1 MGSKTKRTLIVL
13 ISFIM
18 CLSMTGCFDKREVDD
33 LVNPIAIGFD
43 KGQGRSIKMT
53 LQIAIP
59 TKVAGGGEGG
69 GGGGGKESVSYTTVE
84 APSIYSGLNM
94 INSYVS
100 KQLNMSQIKV
110 LVFSEE
116 LAREGVEKYINALM
130 RGREFRPNSY
140 VLVAR
145 GSGNA
150 AERYLRAVEPELES
164 NPAKY
169 YEMVLSAYSYTGFSA
184 NTSLMNFYKNMVN
197 EASQP
202 LAVLADISKF
212 EKSDDI
218 NTDNSTY
225 REKGRDLPLEGDFK
239 AGDMPK
245 VGTTKSEIMGL
256 AVFNGSKMV
265 GEFDGEETQ
274 LQLMLE
280 GDFGY
285 SYVTIPDPLVED
297 YVVLLN
303 IKQNRNPNRSV
314 EIVNGKPN
322 IKVKVFL
329 EADILSI
336 QSGINYESLEMVNI
350 LETYAEDFFKKGIT
364 RMLEKTARELKTDTA
379 GFGKEMKGKFL
390 TWDEWIDFNWIEKYP
405 DSKFEINVDLK
416 IRRPGLMLRSNPA
429 TGIEVGEE

>member
-33 LVNPIAIGFD
+33 MVHPIAIGFD

>member
-245 VGTTKSEIMGL
+245 
-256 AVFNGSKMV
+256 
-265 GEFDGEETQ
+265 
-274 LQLMLE
+274 
-280 GDFGY
+280 
-285 SYVTIPDPLVED
+285 
-297 YVVLLN
+297 
-303 IKQNRNPNRSV
+303 
-314 EIVNGKPN
+314 
-322 IKVKVFL
+322 
-329 EADILSI
+329 
-336 QSGINYESLEMVNI
+336 
-350 LETYAEDFFKKGIT
+350 
-364 RMLEKTARELKTDTA
+364 
-379 GFGKEMKGKFL
+379 
-390 TWDEWIDFNWIEKYP
+390 
-405 DSKFEINVDLK
+405 
-416 IRRPGLMLRSNPA
+416 
-429 TGIEVGEE
+429 

>member
-1 MGSKTKRTLIVL
+1 MGSKAKKPFIV
-13 ISFIM
+13 IVAFVM

-43 KGQGRSIKMT
+43 KGEGNSIRMT

-59 TKVAGGGEGG
+59 TKVAGGGDGG
-69 GGGGGKESVSYTTVE
+69 GGGGGGESVSFTTVE

-94 INSYVS
+94 INTYVS

-110 LVFSEE
+110 VVFSEE
-116 LAREGVEKYINALM
+116 LAREGIEKYINALI

-140 VLVAR
+140 MLVAR
-145 GSGNA
+145 GTGNV

-169 YEMVLSAYSYTGFSA
+169 YEMVLSAYRYTGFSA
-184 NTSLMNFYKNMVN
+184 NTSIINFYKNMVS
-197 EASQP
+197 ESTQP
-202 LAVLADISKF
+202 LAVLADISQF
-212 EKSDDI
+212 ENSDDI

-225 REKGRDLPLEGDFK
+225 REKGRDYPLEGDFK

-245 VGTTKSEIMGL
+245 VGTIKSEIMGL

-280 GDFGY
+280 GNFGY
-285 SYVTIPDPLVED
+285 SFVTIPDPLSAD
-297 YVVLLN
+297 NVVPLN
-303 IKQNRNPNRSV
+303 IRQNRNPKRKV
-314 EIVNGKPN
+314 EIIDGKPN

-336 QSGINYESLEMVNI
+336 QSGINYESIDKVTI
-350 LETYAEDFFKKGIT
+350 LETSAEKFFEKGLM
-364 RMLEKTARELKTDTA
+364 RMLKKTAQELRSDTA
-379 GFGKEMKGKFL
+379 GFGKEMKGKFF
-390 TWDEWIDFNWIEKYP
+390 TWDEWTDFKWIEKYP
-405 DSKFEINVDLK
+405 DSKFEVEVDFK
-416 IRRPGLMLRSNPA
+416 IRRPGLMLRTNPA
-429 TGIEVGEE
+429 TGTEEGEQ